1 MVLKFSYV
9 FFIYFTFITWFLF
22 CMNTISQYSTI
33 LVKQKQDYL
42 NFIDINNRP
51 LSRPS
56 IHEFLC
62 VLECMSNAVIAF
74 VWQPIAN
81 SRFKCVLFICG
92 GNPLRHWSLACSEI
106 KGWEKRRHAFWYKS
120 GTISFL
126 LSLYVLCL
134 EVIRH
139 LMQVKYLW
147 AVIRC
152 ARVKV

>member
-1 MVLKFSYV
+1 MSNKIGFKIQLCIFYL
-9 FFIYFTFITWFLF
+9 FYFYYLVSISHEYNF
-22 CMNTISQYSTI
+22 TIFNK

-62 VLECMSNAVIAF
+62 VLECTSNAVIAF

-126 LSLYVLCL
+126 LSLYVLW
-134 EVIRH
+134 R
-139 LMQVKYLW
+139 Q
-147 AVIRC
+147 R
-152 ARVKV
+152 

>member
-1 MVLKFSYV
+1 MSNKIGFKIQLCIFYL
-9 FFIYFTFITWFLF
+9 FYFYYLVSILHEYNF
-22 CMNTISQYSTI
+22 TIFNK

-126 LSLYVLCL
+126 LSLYVL
-134 EVIRH
+134 
-139 LMQVKYLW
+139 W
-147 AVIRC
+147 AV
-152 ARVKV
+152 